1 MKNRASSSPAE
12 PAPSSW
18 YRQRWPWLLIAGP
31 AVVVVASFASAWLAI
46 ASDDGLVAHDY
57 YKQGLL
63 INRKLRAAGSG
74 DAPQL
79 GATVT
84 LRANGEVRA
93 QVAGLPPA
101 PAEAP
106 MHLRLTLAHPGHA
119 GPQSIVALTRI
130 ADGEYVGV
138 YTEPASGRL
147 IVTLESD
154 SWRLPTTTVQGGVVA
169 IELGTVA
176 GHS

>member
-1 MKNRASSSPAE
+1 
-12 PAPSSW
+12 
-18 YRQRWPWLLIAGP
+18 
-31 AVVVVASFASAWLAI
+31 
-46 ASDDGLVAHDY
+46 
-57 YKQGLL
+57 
-63 INRKLRAAGSG
+63 
-74 DAPQL
+74 
-79 GATVT
+79 
-84 LRANGEVRA
+84 
-93 QVAGLPPA
+93 
-101 PAEAP
+101 

-119 GPQSIVALTRI
+119 GPQSIVALTRV